1 MTKQRIFL
9 LGVLSGTLLAACMY
23 GVAYENARIDR
34 IESFLIS
41 VSR

>member
-1 MTKQRIFL
+1 MTRRTLFL
-9 LGVLSGTLLAACMY
+9 AGVLSGILLALCMY